1 MKVDR
6 LLGLFSGQQT
16 NNNKSVS
23 NATTDSNA
31 RVSGA
36 NSEAVRLAPG
46 LAEENGDRANKI
58 AELKAAVQNGSY
70 KQPDSVTLARAV
82 ARDLF

>member
-6 LLGLFSGQQT
+6 LLGLFQGQQS
-16 NNNKSVS
+16 NNKSVS
-23 NATTDSNA
+23 NASTESNA
-31 RVSGA
+31 RASSA

-46 LAEENGDRANKI
+46 LSEESGDRANKI
-58 AELKAAVQNGSY
+58 AELKAAVQSGSY